1 MVIEA
6 QIDPQSLVARIVAEL
21 QANPEAQRMLLQ
33 VLLTNEF
40 MGMPARL
47 DRIEKDIAEIKGD
60 VAGLKNNVAFL
71 RGSELENRLHR
82 KVRPLLSQSL
92 QLREPSIMQSQ
103 LQEPQAEFAAE
114 IRNALNSGLIS
125 DAQDN
130 RIITTDFI
138 LRALRRSNSAP
149 LMIAV
154 EASNKIDA
162 HDIQRARES
171 ADILA
176 VVFGIET
183 LPVVAGYSID
193 PPDRERAVAA
203 GVYYLEA
210 REDF

>member
-71 RGSELENRLHR
+71 RGSDLENRLHR

-114 IRNALNSGLIS
+114 IRNALFSGLIS
-125 DAQDN
+125 DAQDT
-130 RIITTDFI
+130 RVLATDFI
-138 LRALRRSNSAP
+138 LRALRRSNLAP
-149 LMIAV
+149 LLIAV
-154 EASNKIDA
+154 EASSKVNA
-162 HDIQRARES
+162 HDIERARES